1 MWNGWVT
8 SRRLNALSSQ
18 PNVCILG
25 CGSVY
30 NEDSV
35 EHYACCDV
43 FWSWACS
50 ARPVGPGIQ
59 SRMRSKLSFFMLL
72 PELCDED
79 RIRIALGAYAMHR
92 LINHARHNQLCASF
106 QHKRYL
112 SIMCKRG
119 AVGSK
124 ATSLLQF

>member
-8 SRRLNALSSQ
+8 SRRLNTLSNQ

-30 NEDSV
+30 SEDSV

-50 ARPVGPGIQ
+50 ARPVGLGIQ
-59 SRMRSKLSFFMLL
+59 KHMRSKLSFLL
-72 PELCDED
+72 LQPELSYED
-79 RIRIALGAYAMHR
+79 RIRIALDVYSC
-92 LINHARHNQLCASF
+92 ID
-106 QHKRYL
+106 
-112 SIMCKRG
+112 
-119 AVGSK
+119 
-124 ATSLLQF
+124 